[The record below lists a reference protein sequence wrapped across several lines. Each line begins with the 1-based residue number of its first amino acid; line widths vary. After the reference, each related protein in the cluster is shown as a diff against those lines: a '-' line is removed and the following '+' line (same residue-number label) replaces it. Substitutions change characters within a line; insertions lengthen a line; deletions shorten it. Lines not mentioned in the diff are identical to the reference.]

1 MYFVLNFFPLI
12 CSAEITENVYGN
24 QDLKFAIQKIN
35 ELQKIV
41 RAQDDRIST
50 LEKDHSES
58 KEHAVTDLQN
68 LVKKQNN
75 RIAQLEKRIK
85 ELETVVKAEEYAP
98 VETKGYTL
106 LSKTKDFPANSTDHF
121 T

>member
-1 MYFVLNFFPLI
+1 M
-12 CSAEITENVYGN
+12 TENVYGN

-35 ELQKIV
+35 ELQKIM

-50 LEKDHSES
+50 LEKYHSES
-58 KEHAVTDLQN
+58 KEHAVTDLQK

-85 ELETVVKAEEYAP
+85 ERLWERLKNIYAP

-106 LSKTKDFPANSTDHF
+106 FS
-121 T
+121 